1 MISPRSWCYVLVCWY
16 ISIHFSS
23 LIAIWI
29 FNFEF
34 CLIRFKF
41 FVCQKSVTFSKEPVD
56 EAAPAKALQHKL
68 GDAKEATC
76 VGASATTE
84 TNAKEDT
91 KETTQGDQKKITKL
105 RNRRDYVT
113 NEFGVAFGDVVY
125 RVIYFCT
132 LRVLVSSRWFQIV

>member
-1 MISPRSWCYVLVCWY
+1 M
-16 ISIHFSS
+16 
-23 LIAIWI
+23 
-29 FNFEF
+29 
-34 CLIRFKF
+34 
-41 FVCQKSVTFSKEPVD
+41 
-56 EAAPAKALQHKL
+56 
-68 GDAKEATC
+68 
-76 VGASATTE
+76 GASATTE

-132 LRVLVSSRWFQIV
+132 LRVLVSSR